1 MLSSDSSKPIGSTN
15 VGLSRM
21 AGPCE
26 PGSIVDNRTGAD
38 RLMRSLFSFGALLA
52 LAAPLALVP
61 PPIAAG
67 FAASAQAGSVI
78 CQSKSNG
85 YNECFAGKWSEPVM
99 IRQLSRTQCVEEEN
113 WGYNRKTKY
122 VWVGS
127 GCSGEFADGGPGG
140 AAGCHGTGCL
150 VDRPTE
156 TPTPPPPTRDLSVDG
171 IDRCATAAVAK
182 ARSMG
187 HNPRV
192 NRIVDQYPDRDG
204 YHVEGEIRVTR
215 SDGDFDM
222 QFLCLWNGDSATV
235 MFGSGL

>member
-1 MLSSDSSKPIGSTN
+1 
-15 VGLSRM
+15 
-21 AGPCE
+21 
-26 PGSIVDNRTGAD
+26 
-38 RLMRSLFSFGALLA
+38 MRSISSFSALLA
-52 LAAPLALVP
+52 LAAPLMLVP
-61 PPIAAG
+61 APVPALSAA
-67 FAASAQAGSVI
+67 AAQGGSVT

-85 YNECFAGKWSEPVM
+85 YNECYAGKWSEPVL
-99 IRQLSRTQCVEEEN
+99 IRQLSRTQCVQDEN

-127 GCSGEFADGGPGG
+127 GCSAEFADGGPGG
-140 AAGCHGTGCL
+140 AAGCHGAGCL
-150 VDRPTE
+150 VDRPSD
-156 TPTPPPPTRDLSVDG
+156 TPPPPPVRDNLYVDG
-171 IDRCATAAVAK
+171 IDRCSSAALVK

-204 YHVEGEIRVTR
+204 YHVEGEIRVSR

-222 QFLCLWNGDSATV
+222 QFLCLWNGDTATV